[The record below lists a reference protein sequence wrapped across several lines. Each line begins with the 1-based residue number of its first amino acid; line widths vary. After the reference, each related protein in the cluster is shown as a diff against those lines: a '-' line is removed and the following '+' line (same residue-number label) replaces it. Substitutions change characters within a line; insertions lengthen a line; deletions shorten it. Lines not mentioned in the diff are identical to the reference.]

1 MIRILLIILFSALLL
16 PHTQAQ
22 FPVRVQ
28 VNVVQPVPPYLP
40 QIKADIA
47 GNRAGLLNQDIS
59 SHISIILSYTGR
71 NQQHIKLAG
80 SIQRVAPSPI
90 GVSLRPDFQPAQPII
105 MGPQQAMISLTSSML
120 QSAFGNFQ
128 ENSLIYTN
136 TDLDQLRQNGIDYKL
151 PEGMYRVCVTAYDYD
166 KPGFSAPLSAPG
178 TGCAYFTICYTAS
191 APQLILPV
199 STMLQS
205 NSGFQDFVPHSPQ
218 IQFVW
223 TPPAT
228 TCGMPLGALT
238 YDLEIRRVFNGQTVS
253 DAVNNPYVFHQQNIP
268 MTSFLLDTLKYA
280 HVLVTGQQYTVRVK
294 ANFMATIGSPLE
306 IANQGYSQ
314 IAAFTYQPPSIF
326 PGGNGL
332 AANNPA
338 GRPDSTAPGL
348 PIPPGSI
355 KPGGYIVQ
363 SYSPTSSCPAA
374 TPITNTTPIT
384 GSITGQDLTI
394 GAFRLH
400 IDNATANKDGSYT
413 GTGYIVWHPFAS
425 DVHLAVGF
433 DTLKVNTD
441 KVVYGGIAHTGM
453 ASGFQQASPFTAA
466 TGAATAAGASATSAT
481 TDAALTSLDGPTD
494 QSIKDRIS
502 SSTNLLNQA
511 TGNAELS
518 FPLGLNTTLGGA
530 PFTLAIMGISFQP
543 ACTNMNVL
551 LNLNL
556 PDLGGWLSL
565 AGTGLQ
571 IDPNKLLSTSSGNTG
586 SGGNGGGVLY
596 LPQEHD
602 LHLGTMHF
610 NLDGCPNAGGN
621 AVDTSKGTYV
631 QWDATNGLG
640 KIVVN
645 ADIQFTDNNS
655 IVAVDATDKRLS
667 TAPSVHAK
675 FSFTDWNDWVASATL
690 NNDFELAGLPGF
702 PIHSDGLFYDHSS
715 HQNPGGI
722 VFPPQYAGAQ
732 DVSFQ
737 GLYIPSLTMSLPGN
751 FSTFSGS
758 KPGSFG
764 FTNFILDNNGVT
776 TTIGAKNI
784 LDISTGSLGGW
795 AFSIDQISIGIVQN
809 TFQDGMQMSGQ
820 LMLPVSSTGLAYT
833 CNLNSGDGKV
843 NYQFVVHPAGQLDIP
858 LWLAKISL
866 DPNSSLVIA
875 NDANGMAVKSHL
887 NGSISVDISVKD
899 LPTITLP
906 GLSFQDMAMA
916 NRHDTTANAA
926 PGFYFDAGKW
936 SFGSVPIPSG
946 TAAAFGPSSPDVASG
961 PSNENDDTPLPY
973 DDDNSSQSSVSGF
986 SISLSNFSPSFS
998 PNSST
1003 EFEAG
1008 VYFNLNVNIGFGDAS
1023 VISGTTRLGILGK
1036 ITVPGTSAPTVGFDK
1051 LALDSISLHGGLG
1064 PVIVDGNLWFVN
1076 NDATYGNG
1084 IQGNLSADFTF
1095 AKLEAAA
1102 QFGTTLGTGGFH
1114 YWAVG
1119 GSIFLE
1125 AGFPIGPGITC
1136 NGFGG
1141 GIYHNMTITTPPD
1154 TEIRNHSTTP
1164 GTIPMVPQINTT
1176 GIQAELIVAVIQP
1189 TVVNASLTLSVEI
1202 HNGSLGVLQLN
1213 GNGFA
1218 ITDPPG
1224 NTDAV
1229 VTANMVMKYD
1239 FANQIFDTYID
1250 GQFHFL
1256 FASVNAPIWMHGGPD
1271 GDYLYIGR
1279 PDQGDG
1285 EKVSLTLIS
1294 IGNKGDD
1301 LYVFLGG
1308 TAFFDAGTELPNF
1321 PPLPPDIGLDK
1332 SGSDAA
1338 VTSMLQSHGK
1348 GNAGFMF
1355 GADIQ
1360 GHIRLS
1366 LLFLYAE
1373 VDAEVGFDVAF
1384 EHIATPPPGCTQADG
1399 TFGLNNWYGTGQ
1411 IYAYFNLDVGLHVD
1425 AWFYSGDVDL
1435 VQFTASAALQA
1446 GLPNPSWVDG
1456 EVHVR
1461 GSALGGLVSVDG
1473 DFPFS
1478 FGSQCKIKY
1487 NPLDNI
1493 QMITDIGPKDSADVF
1508 ATPYDAFSV
1517 PMNAQDYPITVP
1529 PDDQHTTSYVR
1540 TFRFSQNQFNLY
1552 KEEPDGSD
1560 SLVTGIGTGGEME
1573 MSPDGLGSALYH
1585 HTMLQPHTQYK
1596 IYIQCGVKELINDQ
1610 YQDPAGGAVT
1620 QDTTFLFTT
1629 GAAPTTIVAENV
1641 AYTYPISGQR
1651 FLLQNEFGRRGQI
1664 RMAQWQYNLLPP
1676 PPTTVQVAGGYN
1688 YNVYFIS
1695 AAGDTVKTTFTPNQA
1710 YNSLDFTLPVGLANN
1725 TIYDLQVWVTPR
1737 TTFAMQHVGP
1747 SIRQQAQTV
1756 TNQVS
1761 SGAPIA
1767 VSPGKGQPAP
1777 APAILKSSVTINKN
1791 IVAAQP
1797 QSQALGSIPI
1807 YTLRFQTSQYNA
1819 FADKIAT
1826 YGQWISSPEDA
1837 FRDIS
1842 ITSPAAGAEE
1852 FDEFDIK
1859 GYTNTCSLCDTS
1871 INPSHYPPLFTAVIP
1886 WDNNAQNDKFA
1897 SDNLYAN
1904 AFLLILNGMN
1914 VDLGAPETRN
1924 LMHPLYTLSTDGIPY
1939 QPKLPS
1945 LIAALSA
1952 TSKTSVNS
1960 SLLANTG
1967 NKPTTQSGS
1976 GQSSGNG
1983 QLTAQLNTRLPGQST
1998 GGGNTGASGN
2008 TMMRFVSGGSLVH
2021 LPASYTS
2028 SNNPAPSPELTATTL
2043 GSAMKNAVTAGPRLL
2058 WKHDNY
2064 IYADY
2069 QLMQQFAN
2077 SFLANQ
2083 QNTVWMLGS
2092 SIPLSLL
2099 QAMNYGNNVSLAVG
2113 EYGSISANPGNYAG
2127 KWNDPNLT
2135 NIARS
2140 LQGLPFQPFPA
2151 TASKPLQFNYTYP
2164 FCLGCGI
2171 GSTIPEQFSYGHV
2184 INVLPATPLKVNIVN
2199 PNMQKLKK
2207 P

>member
-1 MIRILLIILFSALLL
+1 M
-16 PHTQAQ
+16 
-22 FPVRVQ
+22 
-28 VNVVQPVPPYLP
+28 N
-40 QIKADIA
+40 
-47 GNRAGLLNQDIS
+47 
-59 SHISIILSYTGR
+59 GR
-71 NQQHIKLAG
+71 
-80 SIQRVAPSPI
+80 
-90 GVSLRPDFQPAQPII
+90 LR
-105 MGPQQAMISLTSSML
+105 
-120 QSAFGNFQ
+120 
-128 ENSLIYTN
+128 
-136 TDLDQLRQNGIDYKL
+136 
-151 PEGMYRVCVTAYDYD
+151 
-166 KPGFSAPLSAPG
+166 
-178 TGCAYFTICYTAS
+178 
-191 APQLILPV
+191 
-199 STMLQS
+199 
-205 NSGFQDFVPHSPQ
+205 
-218 IQFVW
+218 
-223 TPPAT
+223 
-228 TCGMPLGALT
+228 
-238 YDLEIRRVFNGQTVS
+238 
-253 DAVNNPYVFHQQNIP
+253 
-268 MTSFLLDTLKYA
+268 
-280 HVLVTGQQYTVRVK
+280 
-294 ANFMATIGSPLE
+294 
-306 IANQGYSQ
+306 
-314 IAAFTYQPPSIF
+314 
-326 PGGNGL
+326 
-332 AANNPA
+332 
-338 GRPDSTAPGL
+338 L
-348 PIPPGSI
+348 PITDSGL
-355 KPGGYIVQ
+355 V
-363 SYSPTSSCPAA
+363 YS
-374 TPITNTTPIT
+374 
-384 GSITGQDLTI
+384 
-394 GAFRLH
+394 
-400 IDNATANKDGSYT
+400 
-413 GTGYIVWHPFAS
+413 
-425 DVHLAVGF
+425 
-433 DTLKVNTD
+433 
-441 KVVYGGIAHTGM
+441 
-453 ASGFQQASPFTAA
+453 
-466 TGAATAAGASATSAT
+466 
-481 TDAALTSLDGPTD
+481 
-494 QSIKDRIS
+494 
-502 SSTNLLNQA
+502 
-511 TGNAELS
+511 
-518 FPLGLNTTLGGA
+518 
-530 PFTLAIMGISFQP
+530 
-543 ACTNMNVL
+543 
-551 LNLNL
+551 
-556 PDLGGWLSL
+556 
-565 AGTGLQ
+565 
-571 IDPNKLLSTSSGNTG
+571 
-586 SGGNGGGVLY
+586 
-596 LPQEHD
+596 
-602 LHLGTMHF
+602 
-610 NLDGCPNAGGN
+610 
-621 AVDTSKGTYV
+621 
-631 QWDATNGLG
+631 
-640 KIVVN
+640 
-645 ADIQFTDNNS
+645 
-655 IVAVDATDKRLS
+655 
-667 TAPSVHAK
+667 
-675 FSFTDWNDWVASATL
+675 
-690 NNDFELAGLPGF
+690 
-702 PIHSDGLFYDHSS
+702 
-715 HQNPGGI
+715 
-722 VFPPQYAGAQ
+722 
-732 DVSFQ
+732 
-737 GLYIPSLTMSLPGN
+737 
-751 FSTFSGS
+751 
-758 KPGSFG
+758 
-764 FTNFILDNNGVT
+764 
-776 TTIGAKNI
+776 
-784 LDISTGSLGGW
+784 
-795 AFSIDQISIGIVQN
+795 
-809 TFQDGMQMSGQ
+809 
-820 LMLPVSSTGLAYT
+820 
-833 CNLNSGDGKV
+833 CNLNSSDGKV

-866 DPNSSLVIA
+866 DANSSLVIA
-875 NDANGMAVKSHL
+875 SDANGMAVKSHL

-916 NRHDTTANAA
+916 NRHDTTAGAA

-936 SFGSVPIPSG
+936 SFGGMSAPSG
-946 TAAAFGPSSPDVASG
+946 TAAAFGPSSSALAAAFGPNSSDVASG
-961 PSNENDDTPLPY
+961 PSAEDNPAPIDAPAAPGAAP
-973 DDDNSSQSSVSGF
+973 DDDASSSQGSVAGF
-986 SISLSNFSPSFS
+986 SISLSNFAPTFL

-1008 VYFNLNVNIGFGDAS
+1008 VAFNLNVNIGFGDAS

-1036 ITVPGTSAPTVGFDK
+1036 VTIPGTSAPTVGFDK
-1051 LALDSISLHGGLG
+1051 IAIDSIALHGGLG
-1064 PVIVDGNLWFVN
+1064 PVTVDGSLWFVN

-1102 QFGTTLGTGGFH
+1102 QFGTTLGPTPTTTGFH

-1229 VTANMVMKYD
+1229 VTANMTMKYD

-1256 FASVNAPIWMHGGPD
+1256 FASVNCPIWMHGGPD

-1279 PDQGDG
+1279 PDQGDP

-1308 TAFFDAGTELPNF
+1308 TAFFDAGTELPDF
-1321 PPLPPDIGLDK
+1321 PPLPPDIGLDN
-1332 SGSDAA
+1332 SGSNAA

-1348 GNAGFMF
+1348 DNAGFLF

-1373 VDAEVGFDVAF
+1373 VDAEVGFAVAF
-1384 EHIATPPPGCTQADG
+1384 EHVATPPPGCIQADG
-1399 TFGLNNWYGTGQ
+1399 TFGLNNWYGMGQ

-1435 VQFTASAALQA
+1435 VSFTASAALQA

-1508 ATPYDAFSV
+1508 ATAYDAFSV
-1517 PMNAQDYPITVP
+1517 PMNGQDYPITVP
-1529 PDDQHTTSYVR
+1529 PDDQHSTSYVR
-1540 TFRFSQNQFNLY
+1540 TFRFSQHVFNLS

-1560 SLVTGIGTGGEME
+1560 SLVTGIGTGGEIE
-1573 MSPDGLGSALYH
+1573 MSADGLSSALYH

-1610 YQDPAGGAVT
+1610 YQDPSGGAVT
-1620 QDTTFLFTT
+1620 QDTTFTFTT
-1629 GAAPTTIVAENV
+1629 GAAPTTIVAENI

-1664 RMAQWQYNLLPP
+1664 KMAQWQYNLLPP
-1676 PPTTVQVAGGYN
+1676 SPATTTLAGGYN
-1688 YNVYFIS
+1688 YNIYFIS
-1695 AAGDTVKTTFTPNQA
+1695 AKGDTLKTTFTPNPA
-1710 YNSLDFTLPVGLANN
+1710 LNSLDFQLPAGLAGNM
-1725 TIYDLQVWVTPR
+1725 IYDLQVWVTPR
-1737 TTFAMQHVGP
+1737 TAFAMKQLAP
-1747 SIRQQAQTV
+1747 SVTKQAQTV

-1761 SGAPIA
+1761 TGAPIA
-1767 VSPGKGQPAP
+1767 ISPGKGQPAP
-1777 APAILKSSVTINKN
+1777 APAILKSTVTINKN
-1791 IVAAQP
+1791 IVSVQP
-1797 QSQALGSIPI
+1797 QSHALGSIPI

-1826 YGQWISSPEDA
+1826 YGQWSSTPEDA

-1859 GYTNTCSLCDTS
+1859 GYTNVCTLCDTVV
-1871 INPSHYPPLFTAVIP
+1871 NPLHYPPLFTAVIP

-1904 AFLLILNGMN
+1904 AFLLTLNGMN

-1924 LMHPLYTLSTDGIPY
+1924 LLHPVYTLSTDGIPY
-1939 QPKLPS
+1939 QPKLAT
-1945 LIAALSA
+1945 IAVALSA

-1967 NKPTTQSGS
+1967 NKPTTQSG
-1976 GQSSGNG
+1976 
-1983 QLTAQLNTRLPGQST
+1983 
-1998 GGGNTGASGN
+1998 GGNTSAGGN

-2021 LPASYTS
+2021 LPASYIN
-2028 SNNPAPSPELTATTL
+2028 SNTPAPAPAPSPELTMTTL

-2083 QNTVWMLGS
+2083 QNTIWLFGG

-2113 EYGSISANPGNYAG
+2113 EYGSITANPGNYSG
-2127 KWNDPNLT
+2127 KWSDPNLT
-2135 NIARS
+2135 NIAHS

-2164 FCLGCGI
+2164 FCPGCGI
-2171 GSTIPEQFSYGHV
+2171 GSTVPEQFSYGHV
-2184 INVLPATPLKVNIVN
+2184 INVLPAQSLKVNIVN
-2199 PNMQKLKK
+2199 PTIQKLKK